1 MGGVRDAVLVAH
13 RSQTAKVKKLV
24 ENLKAKGRPEAT
36 EHRRNCR
43 PWGYHQSI
51 DQGSHIDGGR

>member
-1 MGGVRDAVLVAH
+1 LPTGPG
-13 RSQTAKVKKLV
+13 TAKVKKLV

-36 EHRRNCR
+36 EHRRNYR
-43 PWGYHQSI
+43 PWGYYQSI